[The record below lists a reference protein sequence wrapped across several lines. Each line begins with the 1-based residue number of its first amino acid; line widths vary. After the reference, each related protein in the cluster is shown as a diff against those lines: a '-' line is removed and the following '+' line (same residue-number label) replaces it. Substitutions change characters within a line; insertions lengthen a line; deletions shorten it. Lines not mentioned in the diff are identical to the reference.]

1 MFLYGMDRGGDR
13 RTMWQGSLGKEK
25 LNHPLSTVAYLRSVS
40 RFRVEGGGREQRE
53 KDEGADPPLLTCVES
68 GDTDF
73 WSRRWVWVSEG

>member
-1 MFLYGMDRGGDR
+1 MGWTGGETGGRCGRGRSGKR
-13 RTMWQGSLGKEK
+13 SL
-25 LNHPLSTVAYLRSVS
+25 TIRSPPSHTCVRS
-40 RFRVEGGGREQRE
+40 RGFGFRVEGGGREQRE